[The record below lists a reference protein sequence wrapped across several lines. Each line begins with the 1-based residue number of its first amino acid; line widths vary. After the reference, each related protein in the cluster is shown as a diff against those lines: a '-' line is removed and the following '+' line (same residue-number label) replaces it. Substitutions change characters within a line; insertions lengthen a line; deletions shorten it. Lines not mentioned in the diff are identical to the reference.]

1 MRSCWRSSPIG
12 GSAPRSSP
20 SIVQDRLREHVMA
33 LVGERHPVS
42 SPATL
47 AQADQYLVDQF
58 RSLGLIVTGHPFA
71 AYGRTFRNVI
81 ATLTG
86 TDASAAPLLIAAH
99 YDTVIGSPG
108 ADDNASGLAVLLE
121 TARSLKHRPL
131 IHDVQFIGFCL
142 EEENLLG
149 SRAYAAHLRTTNQ
162 PIQGMI
168 ALECMGYASAE
179 PGSQRIPPGVPIPVP
194 TTGDF
199 LGVIGN
205 EAAAHLVTALAQ
217 AAKGL
222 VPELKTVPLLVPG
235 RGEQL
240 PDSRRS
246 DHAAFWDEDYP
257 AVMLTDTADF
267 RNPHYHRPTD
277 TIETLDFAFMELVVD
292 CLAAATVRLAT
303 IKEQPAP

>member
-1 MRSCWRSSPIG
+1 MIS
-12 GSAPRSSP
+12 
-20 SIVQDRLREHVMA
+20 RLREHVTA

-47 AQADQYLVDQF
+47 AQADQYLIDQF
-58 RSLGLIVTGHPFA
+58 RSLGLIVTDHPFA

-81 ATLTG
+81 ATLPGTG
-86 TDASAAPLLIAAH
+86 ASAVPLIIAAH

-121 TARSLKHRPL
+121 TAMGLKHRPL
-131 IHDVQFIGFCL
+131 VHDVQFIGFCL

-168 ALECMGYASAE
+168 ALECVGYASVE
-179 PGSQRIPPGVPIPVP
+179 PGLQRIPPGVPVPVP

-205 EAAAHLVTALAQ
+205 EAAAHLVAALVQ
-217 AAKGL
+217 AASGL
-222 VPELKTVPLLVPG
+222 VPALKTVPLLVPG

-240 PDSRRS
+240 SDVRRS
-246 DHAAFWDEDYP
+246 DHAAFWDQDYP

-277 TIETLDFAFMELVVD
+277 TIETLDFAFMERTAEALTVAAIA
-292 CLAAATVRLAT
+292 LAGR
-303 IKEQPAP
+303 PAE

>member
-1 MRSCWRSSPIG
+1 M
-12 GSAPRSSP
+12 
-20 SIVQDRLREHVMA
+20 QDRLRAHVSA

-47 AQADQYLVDQF
+47 AQAERYLAGQF
-58 RSLGLIVTGHPFA
+58 QGLGLAVVNHPFD
-71 AYGRTFRNVI
+71 AYGRTFHNVI
-81 ATLTG
+81 ATIPG
-86 TDASAAPLLIAAH
+86 TDADRPPLLLAAH
-99 YDTVIGSPG
+99 YDTVPGSPG

-121 TARSLKHRPL
+121 TARGLSDRPL
-131 IHDVQFIGFCL
+131 TRTVQFVGFCL
-142 EEENLLG
+142 EEDNLRG
-149 SRAYAAHLRTTNQ
+149 SRAYAEQLRAANQ
-162 PIQGMI
+162 PILGMI
-168 ALECMGYASAE
+168 ALECVGYVRTE
-179 PGSQRIPPGVPIPVP
+179 PGSQRIPPGVPIAVP

-217 AAKGL
+217 AARGL
-222 VPELKTVPLLVPG
+222 IPELKTVPLLVPG

-246 DHAAFWDEDYP
+246 DHAAFWDQDYP

-277 TIETLDFAFMELVVD
+277 TIETLDFAFMEQVVR
-292 CLAAATVRLAT
+292 CLTATVVGLVPPQSRCVA
-303 IKEQPAP
+303 

>member
-1 MRSCWRSSPIG
+1 M
-12 GSAPRSSP
+12 
-20 SIVQDRLREHVMA
+20 QDRLRAHVLA

-42 SPATL
+42 SPAWL
-47 AQADQYLVDQF
+47 AQAEQYLADQF
-58 RSLGLIVTGHPFA
+58 RSLGLIVTGHPFEA
-71 AYGRTFRNVI
+71 HGRTFRNVI
-81 ATLTG
+81 ATLPGTG
-86 TDASAAPLLIAAH
+86 ASVAPLIIAAH
-99 YDTVIGSPG
+99 YDTVPDSPG

-121 TARSLKHRPL
+121 TARGLKDRPL
-131 IHDVQFIGFCL
+131 VHDVQFIGFCL

-149 SRAYAAHLRTTNQ
+149 SRAYAEQLRATNQ

-168 ALECMGYASAE
+168 ALECVGYASSE
-179 PGSQRIPPGVPIPVP
+179 PGSQRTPPGIPVPVP

-205 EAAAHLVTALAQ
+205 EAAAHLVTVLVQ
-217 AAKGL
+217 AASGL
-222 VPELKTVPLLVPG
+222 VPALKTVPLLVPG

-246 DHAAFWDEDYP
+246 DHAAFWDQDYP

-277 TIETLDFAFMELVVD
+277 TVETLDFVFMERTAV
-292 CLAAATVRLAT
+292 CLTAATVRLAT
-303 IKEQPAP
+303 VKEQPAP

>member
-1 MRSCWRSSPIG
+1 MIS
-12 GSAPRSSP
+12 
-20 SIVQDRLREHVMA
+20 RLREHVMA

-42 SPATL
+42 SLARL
-47 AQADQYLVDQF
+47 AQTERYLADRFQ
-58 RSLGLIVTGHPFA
+58 SLGLIVTGHPFE

-81 ATLTG
+81 ATLPG
-86 TDASAAPLLIAAH
+86 TDASVAPLIIAAH
-99 YDTVIGSPG
+99 YDTVLGSPG

-121 TARSLKHRPL
+121 TARSLTGRPL
-131 IHDVQFIGFCL
+131 ACEVRFIGFCL

-149 SRAYAAHLRTTNQ
+149 SRAYAARLRTTNQ

-168 ALECMGYASAE
+168 ALECVGYASAE

-194 TTGDF
+194 TIGDF

-217 AAKGL
+217 AASGL
-222 VPELKTVPLLVPG
+222 VPALKTVPLLVPG

-240 PDSRRS
+240 PDVRRS

-277 TIETLDFAFMELVVD
+277 TIETLNFAFMERTVG
-292 CLAAATVRLAT
+292 CLTDAVARFAT

>member
-1 MRSCWRSSPIG
+1 
-12 GSAPRSSP
+12 
-20 SIVQDRLREHVMA
+20 VQDRLRAHVLA

-42 SPATL
+42 SPARL
-47 AQADQYLVDQF
+47 AHAEQYLAAQF
-58 RSLGLIVTGHPFA
+58 LSLGLIVTGHSFE
-71 AYGRTFRNVI
+71 AYGRTYRNVI

-86 TDASAAPLLIAAH
+86 TGASAAPLIIAAH
-99 YDTVIGSPG
+99 YDTVFGSPG
-108 ADDNASGLAVLLE
+108 ADDNASSLAVLLE
-121 TARSLKHRPL
+121 TARGLKDRPL
-131 IHDVQFIGFCL
+131 VHDVQFIGFCL

-149 SRAYAAHLRTTNQ
+149 SRAYAAHLRATNQ

-168 ALECMGYASAE
+168 ALECVGYASSE
-179 PGSQRIPPGVPIPVP
+179 PGSQRSPPGVPIEVP

-217 AAKGL
+217 AATGL
-222 VPELKTVPLLVPG
+222 VPALKTVPLLVPG

-240 PDSRRS
+240 PDTRRS
-246 DHAAFWDEDYP
+246 DHAAFWDRDYP

-277 TIETLDFAFMELVVD
+277 TIETLDFAFMEQTVG
-292 CLAAATVRLAT
+292 CLTDAVARLAT
-303 IKEQPAP
+303 PKGQPAP